1 MHKDSGGQA
10 SDCKVEAAHGSV
22 KMLTMKEPD
31 VFWSFI
37 YFFFISSLFNIAAS
51 Y

>member
-10 SDCKVEAAHGSV
+10 SDCKVEAAYGSV

-37 YFFFISSLFNIAAS
+37 
-51 Y
+51 